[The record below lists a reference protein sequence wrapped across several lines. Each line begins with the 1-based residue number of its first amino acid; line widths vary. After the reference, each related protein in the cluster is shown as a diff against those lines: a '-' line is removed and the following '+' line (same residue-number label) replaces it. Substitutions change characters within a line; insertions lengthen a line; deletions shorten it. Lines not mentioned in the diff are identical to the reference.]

1 MATNKERIE
10 ALEAGLGGVQDGMQQ
25 PEDTEEDRLVAWELF
40 EEELWARFGPTK
52 CENFDEALT
61 KVRQIGSLRD
71 YQKEFERLGNRV
83 HGWSQKALVGS
94 FMGGLRSEISETICD
109 KLGSHEGQT
118 TTTPKA
124 NFTPPLPIRL
134 ALPTT
139 SKASHVK
146 RLSWEEMQRRRAK
159 GLCFNYD
166 DKFTSAHR
174 CKGPQILLLEGSIDD
189 DLEGD
194 IKEAKIDIPSDPEIS
209 LHALTGW
216 TTTKTMRVTAK
227 IGTHD
232 IVVLIDSGSTHNFI
246 SDKVAA
252 LLHLLVVPTT
262 PFHVRVA
269 NDQPLKCQGRFDNI
283 HILLQGIP
291 FSITFYSLPLTSLDL
306 VLGVQWFEQLGSVV
320 CDWKRMTMEFQW
332 ANKPRLLQG
341 SNTCILQQ
349 ASLEA
354 ISKDMRHT
362 SSIFA
367 ICLQPPDAPYQTIQ
381 LDMQTLIEAFTA
393 IFEKPQQLPPV
404 CEIDHCIPLK
414 KGTKPINVRPY
425 RYAYFQ
431 KAEIEKQVLDMLKL
445 GLIRPSTNP
454 FSFLKFYIQTD
465 QWSLKYLLEQRMVTP
480 EQQKWVAK
488 LLGYDYEI
496 LYKLGCENSAADA
509 LSRVPGS
516 QTLNAL
522 FVSQAKIWEEIKIAS
537 IDDAYMARISK
548 LAAIKSGLPYT
559 NRHGLIF
566 YKNRVVVPPQS
577 HIPNQLLHEF
587 HDSPLGGHSGVLR
600 TYKVSLNSLL
610 ALNVSHGE

>member
-1 MATNKERIE
+1 M
-10 ALEAGLGGVQDGMQQ
+10 
-25 PEDTEEDRLVAWELF
+25 VAWELF
-40 EEELWARFGPTK
+40 EEELWAHFGPTK
-52 CENFDEALT
+52 CEDFDEALT
-61 KVRQIGSLRD
+61 KVRQIGSLSD

-83 HGWSQKALVGS
+83 HGWSQKALVGL
-94 FMGGLRSEISETICD
+94 FMGGLRSEISETTCMFKPKTLKEATSLARMKD
-109 KLGSHEGQT
+109 KQLQCQRRISQ
-118 TTTPKA
+118 
-124 NFTPPLPIRL
+124 PPLPIRTPL

-189 DLEGD
+189 DSEGD
-194 IKEAKIDIPSDPEIS
+194 IKEAKTDIPSDPEIS

-216 TTTKTMRVTAK
+216 TTAITK

-232 IVVLIDSGSTHNFI
+232 IVVFIDSGSTHNFI

-252 LLHLLVVPTT
+252 LLHLLVVPTA

-269 NDQPLKCQGRFDNI
+269 NDQPLKCQGRFHNI

-306 VLGVQWFEQLGSVV
+306 VLGVQWLEQLGSVV

-341 SNTCILQQ
+341 SNTRILQQ

-367 ICLQPPDAPYQTIQ
+367 ICLQPLDASYQTIQ

-393 IFEKPQQLPPV
+393 IFEKPQPLPPV
-404 CEIDHCIPLK
+404 WEIDHCIPLK
-414 KGTKPINVRPY
+414 KGTNPINVRPY

-445 GLIRPSTNP
+445 RVIRPSTSP
-454 FSFLKFYIQTD
+454 FSFLVLLVKKKNDTWRFCTD
-465 QWSLKYLLEQRMVTP
+465 YRALNSVTIKDRFPIPTVNDMLDELHGASYFTKLDLRAGHHQVRVNPSDIHKTVFRTHNGHYEYLVMPFGL
-480 EQQKWVAK
+480 
-488 LLGYDYEI
+488 
-496 LYKLGCENSAADA
+496 CNA
-509 LSRVPGS
+509 LS
-516 QTLNAL
+516 T
-522 FVSQAKIWEEIKIAS
+522 F
-537 IDDAYMARISK
+537 
-548 LAAIKSGLPYT
+548 
-559 NRHGLIF
+559 
-566 YKNRVVVPPQS
+566 
-577 HIPNQLLHEF
+577 
-587 HDSPLGGHSGVLR
+587 
-600 TYKVSLNSLL
+600 
-610 ALNVSHGE
+610 